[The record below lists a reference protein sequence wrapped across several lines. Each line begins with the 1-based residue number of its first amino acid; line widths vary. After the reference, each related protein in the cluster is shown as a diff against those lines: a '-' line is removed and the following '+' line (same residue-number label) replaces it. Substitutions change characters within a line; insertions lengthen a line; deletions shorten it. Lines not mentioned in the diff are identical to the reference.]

1 MSQRRSPLF
10 RPFTCC
16 VITAF
21 LPLIPARTPRA
32 TKVVALGIEEI
43 VARAD
48 RIFVGTCVEA
58 RGETDPEHGIVV
70 TRYTFSVSRPVKGQV
85 GGTVT
90 FRQYG
95 GRAGKRRTVIDGLP
109 VYRPGEEVVLFL
121 KPDSEWGLTSPVGI
135 FQGRYGVATDAAS
148 GRKAVVQDLYAP
160 HLSGEALSRAARAL
174 SKPAR
179 LSREGRMDLE
189 DFVGLIEGMVKG
201 GR

>member
-1 MSQRRSPLF
+1 MLRSRILYL
-10 RPFTCC
+10 
-16 VITAF
+16 IIAF
-21 LPLIPARTPRA
+21 LSLMPATAPRA
-32 TKVVALGIEEI
+32 MKVAALGIEEV

-58 RGETDPEHGIVV
+58 RGERDPEHGIVV

-90 FRQYG
+90 FQQYG
-95 GRAGKRRTVIDGLP
+95 GSAGKRRTVIDGLP

-121 KPDSEWGLTSPVGI
+121 KPDSAWGLTSPVGM
-135 FQGRYGVATDAAS
+135 FQGRYEVGRDEAN
-148 GRKAVVQDLYAP
+148 GRKTVVQDLYAP
-160 HLSGEALSRAARAL
+160 HLSGAALSRAARAL

-179 LSREGRMDLE
+179 LSSEGEMDLE

>member
-1 MSQRRSPLF
+1 VK
-10 RPFTCC
+10 
-16 VITAF
+16 VIGGRWVWMVGA
-21 LPLIPARTPRA
+21 LALLLASATPQEA
-32 TKVVALGIEEI
+32 MKVVAVGIEEM

-48 RIFVGTCVEA
+48 RIFVGRCVEA
-58 RGETDPEHGIVV
+58 RSEVDAAHGVV
-70 TRYTFSVSRPVKGQV
+70 ATRYTFSVSRSVKGQV

-95 GRAGKRRTVIDGLP
+95 GQAGKRRTAVAGVP
-109 VYRPGEEVVLFL
+109 VYRLGEEVVLFL
-121 KPDSEWGLTSPVGI
+121 KPDSEWGLTSPVGM

-148 GRKAVVQDLYAP
+148 GRRTVVQDAYAP

-174 SKPAR
+174 SKPVR